1 MWMTISNII
10 LRNRLVIITMLTL
23 LTVFFGYKAITG
35 MQLDNRYGILLPND
49 AKEKID
55 YEKFKDLFGED
66 GGTLAI
72 AIQTDSLYTE
82 SKLRAW
88 KQLGDSILKMD
99 GVESVVSEATLV
111 TITNNFAKQKFE
123 AHRVFSDTSFQEK
136 SVDSIRKEIRSNPF
150 FKGLLYN
157 DTSNV
162 SMMMIAIAPE
172 VFRDLKR
179 SEVVLELEE
188 LAMSYSNDLGT
199 PRFAGMPHMRVI
211 VGKRVIEEMY
221 IFIALLFLVTSA
233 LIYIFFRS
241 IQVVLIC
248 NLIVAVAVIWSMGII
263 ATLGYEMTIVMA
275 LIPPL
280 MIVIAVPNCIFL
292 LTKFHQEIREHGNKV
307 RALSRVIKKIGTAI
321 FLTNFTTSLGF
332 LTFVTTNSD
341 KLMEFGVTASV
352 NIILIYF
359 ISITTLPILLSL
371 LNPPKHKH
379 LKHLERKL
387 AVGLL
392 DGLIYIT
399 VNHKKW
405 VYMMTI
411 AVLIFS
417 FVGMMQIDA
426 SGNLSGDLPEDHPIK
441 KDLYFFQDH
450 FGGSIPFE
458 VLITYKEPSRISK
471 KQTLEGVDKIQQLM
485 DADPLFSEQVSYV
498 DLLKAANMAYFNND
512 SSQYRLVTKK
522 RALSRL
528 KRYIDSSI
536 ITNSTGLGAKM
547 TELLDTANR
556 IIRIRT
562 QLKDIGSYEVI
573 QRRDSLYKQIDEI
586 LNPNK
591 PVIERYF
598 AEYKDST
605 RLEFLD
611 SILARFSNVTN
622 ALAESYIKTDEERI
636 DYFED
641 WEAFIGKCKK
651 DEKFDSKLR
660 SAIDLEYYDVKL
672 TGISIVAS
680 EGTNY
685 LVFNLFTSLL
695 FAILA
700 ISILMSILFRSAR
713 MVLISLIP
721 NLIPLVFTAG
731 VMGWTGIPLKPSTLL
746 VFSIAFGISI
756 DDTIHY
762 LAKYRQEL
770 KSKKWDLKQCV
781 LMAIREAGLGM
792 FYTSI
797 VLFCGFSMFMFSQFG
812 GTQALGML
820 VSLTLLVAMVTNLV
834 ILPTLLLSLE
844 RRLIT
849 KSFEEPY
856 FDAYAESMDLD
867 WEHMD
872 LEEDGPEEIEQVK
885 E

>member
-150 FKGLLYN
+150 YKGLLYN

-341 KLMEFGVTASV
+341 KLMEFGVTASI

-399 VNHKKW
+399 VNHRKW

-536 ITNSTGLGAKM
+536 ITNSTGIGAKM

>member
-150 FKGLLYN
+150 YKGLLYN

-263 ATLGYEMTIVMA
+263 ATLGYERTIVMA

-399 VNHKKW
+399 VNHRKW

-536 ITNSTGLGAKM
+536 ITNSTGIGAKM

-834 ILPTLLLSLE
+834 ILPTLLLSFE

-885 E
+885 K

>member
-1 MWMTISNII
+1 MWMAISNII
-10 LRNRLVIITMLTL
+10 LRNRLVIIAILTL
-23 LTVFFGYKAITG
+23 LTVFFGYKAVTG

-82 SKLRAW
+82 EKLKAW

-111 TITNNFAKQKFE
+111 TITNDIEKQRFVV
-123 AHRVFSDTSFQEK
+123 HRVFSDTSFQEK
-136 SVDSIRKEIRSNPF
+136 SVDSIKREIRSNPF
-150 FKGLLYN
+150 YRGLLYN
-157 DTSNV
+157 DSSNV
-162 SMMMIAIAPE
+162 SMMMINISNE
-172 VFRDLKR
+172 VISDLKR
-179 SEVVLELEE
+179 SDVVLRIED
-188 LAMSYSNDLGT
+188 LALSYENTLG
-199 PRFAGMPHMRVI
+199 PPHFAGMPHMRVVI
-211 VGKRVIEEMY
+211 GKSIIGEMY
-221 IFIALLFLVTSA
+221 IFIALLFTVTSI

-241 IQVVLIC
+241 IQVVMIS
-248 NLIVAVAVIWSMGII
+248 NLIVAVSVIWSWGII
-263 ATLGYEMTIVMA
+263 ATLGYQLTIVMA

-292 LTKFHQEIREHGNKV
+292 FTKYHQEIREHGQKV
-307 RALSRVIKKIGTAI
+307 LALSRVIKKIGTATL
-321 FLTNFTTSLGF
+321 LTNFTTSLGF

-341 KLMEFGVTASV
+341 KLMEFGITASIT
-352 NIILIYF
+352 IILIYF
-359 ISITTLPILLSL
+359 ISITTLPIVLSL
-371 LNPPKHKH
+371 SNPPRHKH

-387 AVGLL
+387 AVGFL
-392 DGLIYIT
+392 DGLIHIT
-399 VNHKKW
+399 VNHRKW
-405 VYMMTI
+405 VYIMTGGI
-411 AVLIFS
+411 LIFS
-417 FVGMMQIDA
+417 FIGMTQMDA
-426 SGNLSGDLPEDHPIK
+426 SGNLSGDLPEGHEIK
-441 KDLYFFQDH
+441 QDLYFFQDH

-458 VLITYKEPSRISK
+458 VLISYKEPSRIAK
-471 KQTLEGVDKIQQLM
+471 KQTLEGVDRIQKIL
-485 DADPLFSEQVSYV
+485 DSDPLFSEQVSYV
-498 DLLKAANMAYFNND
+498 DMLKAANMAYFNND

-522 RALSRL
+522 RTLSRL
-528 KRYIDSSI
+528 KRYMDSSL
-536 ITNSTGLGAKM
+536 ITNSTSVGANM
-547 TELLDTANR
+547 TELLDTGNR
-556 IIRIRT
+556 ILRIRT
-562 QLKDIGSYEVI
+562 QMKDVGSYDVI
-573 QRRDSLYKQIDEI
+573 ERRDSLYKQIDSI
-586 LNPNK
+586 LNPDK
-591 PVIERYF
+591 PQIEYYF
-598 AEYKDST
+598 AHYKDSN
-605 RLEFLD
+605 RVEYLD
-611 SILARFSNVTN
+611 SILINHSNVTN
-622 ALAESYIKTDEERI
+622 ALAESYISTEDERMA
-636 DYFED
+636 YYED
-641 WEAFIGKCKK
+641 WETFIDARKK
-651 DEKFDSKLR
+651 DKDFDENLR

-672 TGISIVAS
+672 TGISIVAA
-680 EGTNY
+680 EGTKY
-685 LVFNLFTSLL
+685 LVFNLFTSLM
-695 FAILA
+695 FAIIA
-700 ISILMSILFRSAR
+700 IAILMAVLFRSAR
-713 MVLISLIP
+713 MVLVSLVP
-721 NLIPLVFTAG
+721 NLIPLIFTAG

-746 VFSIAFGISI
+746 VFSIAFGISV

-797 VLFCGFSMFMFSQFG
+797 VLFSGFSMFIFSQFG

-872 LEEDGPEEIEQVK
+872 LEEDGPEQIEEVK

>member
-150 FKGLLYN
+150 YKGLLYN

-498 DLLKAANMAYFNND
+498 DLLKAANMAYFNSD

-536 ITNSTGLGAKM
+536 ITNSTGIGAKM

-611 SILARFSNVTN
+611 SILARFNNVTN

>member
-150 FKGLLYN
+150 YKGLLYN

-399 VNHKKW
+399 VNHRKW

-458 VLITYKEPSRISK
+458 VLITYKETSRISK

-536 ITNSTGLGAKM
+536 ITNSTGIGAKM

-573 QRRDSLYKQIDEI
+573 QKRDSLYKQIDEI

>member
-150 FKGLLYN
+150 YKGLLYN

-352 NIILIYF
+352 NIILI
-359 ISITTLPILLSL
+359 LSL
-371 LNPPKHKH
+371 
-379 LKHLERKL
+379 
-387 AVGLL
+387 
-392 DGLIYIT
+392 
-399 VNHKKW
+399 
-405 VYMMTI
+405 
-411 AVLIFS
+411 
-417 FVGMMQIDA
+417 
-426 SGNLSGDLPEDHPIK
+426 
-441 KDLYFFQDH
+441 
-450 FGGSIPFE
+450 
-458 VLITYKEPSRISK
+458 
-471 KQTLEGVDKIQQLM
+471 
-485 DADPLFSEQVSYV
+485 
-498 DLLKAANMAYFNND
+498 
-512 SSQYRLVTKK
+512 
-522 RALSRL
+522 
-528 KRYIDSSI
+528 
-536 ITNSTGLGAKM
+536 
-547 TELLDTANR
+547 
-556 IIRIRT
+556 
-562 QLKDIGSYEVI
+562 
-573 QRRDSLYKQIDEI
+573 
-586 LNPNK
+586 
-591 PVIERYF
+591 
-598 AEYKDST
+598 
-605 RLEFLD
+605 
-611 SILARFSNVTN
+611 
-622 ALAESYIKTDEERI
+622 
-636 DYFED
+636 
-641 WEAFIGKCKK
+641 
-651 DEKFDSKLR
+651 
-660 SAIDLEYYDVKL
+660 
-672 TGISIVAS
+672 
-680 EGTNY
+680 
-685 LVFNLFTSLL
+685 
-695 FAILA
+695 
-700 ISILMSILFRSAR
+700 
-713 MVLISLIP
+713 
-721 NLIPLVFTAG
+721 
-731 VMGWTGIPLKPSTLL
+731 
-746 VFSIAFGISI
+746 
-756 DDTIHY
+756 IH
-762 LAKYRQEL
+762 
-770 KSKKWDLKQCV
+770 
-781 LMAIREAGLGM
+781 I
-792 FYTSI
+792 
-797 VLFCGFSMFMFSQFG
+797 
-812 GTQALGML
+812 
-820 VSLTLLVAMVTNLV
+820 
-834 ILPTLLLSLE
+834 
-844 RRLIT
+844 
-849 KSFEEPY
+849 
-856 FDAYAESMDLD
+856 
-867 WEHMD
+867 
-872 LEEDGPEEIEQVK
+872 
-885 E
+885 

>member
-150 FKGLLYN
+150 YKGLLYN

-399 VNHKKW
+399 VNHRKW

-536 ITNSTGLGAKM
+536 ITNSTGIGAKM

-573 QRRDSLYKQIDEI
+573 QKRDSLYKQIDEI

>member
-150 FKGLLYN
+150 YKGLLYN

-233 LIYIFFRS
+233 LIYMFFRS

-248 NLIVAVAVIWSMGII
+248 NLIVAIAVIWSMGII

-399 VNHKKW
+399 VNHRKW

-536 ITNSTGLGAKM
+536 ITNSTGIGAKM

>member
-10 LRNRLVIITMLTL
+10 LRNRLVIIAILSL
-23 LTVFFGYKAITG
+23 LTVFFGYKAVTG

-82 SKLRAW
+82 SKLKAW

-111 TITNNFAKQKFE
+111 TITNNIEKQKFE

-136 SVDSIRKEIRSNPF
+136 SVDSIKSEIRSNPF
-150 FKGLLYN
+150 YKGLLYN

-179 SEVVLELEE
+179 SEVVLQIED
-188 LAMSYSNDLGT
+188 LARSYSGELGK

-211 VGKRVIEEMY
+211 VGKRIIEEMY

-233 LIYIFFRS
+233 LIFMFFRS

-248 NLIVAVAVIWSMGII
+248 NLIVAVAVTWSMGMI

-307 RALSRVIKKIGTAI
+307 LALSRVIKKIGTAI

-341 KLMEFGVTASV
+341 KLMEFGITASV

-359 ISITTLPILLSL
+359 ISITTLPIVLSL
-371 LNPPKHKH
+371 SNPPKHKH

-392 DGLIYIT
+392 DGLIHIT
-399 VNHKKW
+399 VNHRKW
-405 VYMMTI
+405 VYIMTI
-411 AVLIFS
+411 AVLVFS
-417 FVGMMQIDA
+417 FAGMMQIDA

-458 VLITYKEPSRISK
+458 VLITYKEPSRIAK
-471 KQTLEGVDKIQQLM
+471 KQTLEGVDQIQQIL
-485 DADPLFSEQVSYV
+485 DADPLFAEQISYV
-498 DLLKAANMAYFNND
+498 DMLKAANMAYFNND

-522 RALSRL
+522 RTLSRL
-528 KRYIDSSI
+528 KRYMDSSI
-536 ITNSTGLGAKM
+536 ITNSTGVGAKM

-556 IIRIRT
+556 ILRIRT
-562 QLKDIGSYEVI
+562 QMKDIGSYDVI
-573 QRRDSLYKQIDEI
+573 QRRDSLYKQIDAI
-586 LNPNK
+586 LNPDK
-591 PVIERYF
+591 PVIERYY
-598 AEYKDST
+598 AEYKDSS
-605 RLEFLD
+605 RQEYVD
-611 SILARFSNVTN
+611 SILFTYSNVTN
-622 ALAESYIKTDEERI
+622 ALAEGYITSEDERME
-636 DYFED
+636 YYED
-641 WEAFIGKCKK
+641 WEAFIGKYKK
-651 DEKFDSKLR
+651 DKDFDANLR
-660 SAIDLEYYDVKL
+660 AAIDLEYYDVKL

-700 ISILMSILFRSAR
+700 ISILMAVLFRSAR
-713 MVLISLIP
+713 MVLISLVP
-721 NLIPLVFTAG
+721 NLIPLLFTAG

-872 LEEDGPEEIEQVK
+872 LEEDGPEEIEEVK

>member
-150 FKGLLYN
+150 YKGLLYN

-263 ATLGYEMTIVMA
+263 ATLGYERTIVMA

-399 VNHKKW
+399 VNHRKW

-536 ITNSTGLGAKM
+536 ITNSTGIGAKM

>member
-150 FKGLLYN
+150 YKGLLYN

-611 SILARFSNVTN
+611 SILARFNNVTN

>member
-150 FKGLLYN
+150 YKGLLYN

-399 VNHKKW
+399 VNHRKW

-536 ITNSTGLGAKM
+536 ITNSTGIGAKM

>member
-150 FKGLLYN
+150 YKGLLYN

-399 VNHKKW
+399 VNHRKW

-498 DLLKAANMAYFNND
+498 DLLKAANMAYFNSD

-536 ITNSTGLGAKM
+536 ITNSTGIGAKM

-573 QRRDSLYKQIDEI
+573 QKRDSLYKQIDEI

-611 SILARFSNVTN
+611 SILARFNNVTN

-872 LEEDGPEEIEQVK
+872 LGEDGPEQIEELK

>member
-150 FKGLLYN
+150 YKGLLYN

-536 ITNSTGLGAKM
+536 ITNSTGIGAKM

-573 QRRDSLYKQIDEI
+573 QKRDSLYKQIDEI

-611 SILARFSNVTN
+611 SILARFNNVTN

>member
-150 FKGLLYN
+150 YKGLLYN

-399 VNHKKW
+399 VNHRKW
-405 VYMMTI
+405 VYIMTI

-498 DLLKAANMAYFNND
+498 DLLKAANMAYFNHD

-536 ITNSTGLGAKM
+536 ITNSTGIGAKM

>member
-1 MWMTISNII
+1 MII
-10 LRNRLVIITMLTL
+10 AILSL
-23 LTVFFGYKAITG
+23 LTVFFGYKAVTG

-82 SKLRAW
+82 SKLKAW
-88 KQLGDSILKMD
+88 KELGDSILKMD

-111 TITNNFAKQKFE
+111 TITNNVEKQKFE

-136 SVDSIRKEIRSNPF
+136 SVDSIKSEIRSNPF
-150 FKGLLYN
+150 YKGLLYN

-162 SMMMIAIAPE
+162 SMMMIAIAPD

-179 SEVVLELEE
+179 SEVVLQMED
-188 LAMSYSNDLGT
+188 LARSYSDELGK

-211 VGKRVIEEMY
+211 VGKRIIEEMY

-233 LIYIFFRS
+233 LIYMFFRS

-248 NLIVAVAVIWSMGII
+248 NLIVAVAVTWSMGMI

-307 RALSRVIKKIGTAI
+307 LALSRVIKKIGTAI

-341 KLMEFGVTASV
+341 KLMEFGITASV

-359 ISITTLPILLSL
+359 ISITTLPIVLSL
-371 LNPPKHKH
+371 SNPPKHKH

-392 DGLIYIT
+392 DGLIHIT
-399 VNHKKW
+399 VNHRKW
-405 VYMMTI
+405 VYIMTI
-411 AVLIFS
+411 AVLVFS
-417 FVGMMQIDA
+417 FAGMMQIDA

-458 VLITYKEPSRISK
+458 VLITYKEPSRIAK
-471 KQTLEGVDKIQQLM
+471 KQTLEGVDQIQQIL
-485 DADPLFSEQVSYV
+485 DADPLFAEQISYV
-498 DLLKAANMAYFNND
+498 DMLKAANMAYFNND

-522 RALSRL
+522 RTLSRL
-528 KRYIDSSI
+528 KRYMDSSL
-536 ITNSTGLGAKM
+536 ITNSTGVGAKM

-556 IIRIRT
+556 ILRIRT
-562 QLKDIGSYEVI
+562 QMKDIGSYDVI
-573 QRRDSLYKQIDEI
+573 QRRDSLYKQIDDI
-586 LNPNK
+586 LNPDK
-591 PVIERYF
+591 PAIERYY
-598 AEYKDST
+598 AEYKDSSRT
-605 RLEFLD
+605 EYVD
-611 SILARFSNVTN
+611 SILLTYSNVTN
-622 ALAESYIKTDEERI
+622 ALAESYITSEDERME
-636 DYFED
+636 YYED
-641 WEAFIGKCKK
+641 WEAFIGKYRK
-651 DEKFDSKLR
+651 DKDFDANLR
-660 SAIDLEYYDVKL
+660 AAIDLEYYDVKL

-700 ISILMSILFRSAR
+700 ISILMAILFRSAR

-721 NLIPLVFTAG
+721 NLIPLLFTAG

-770 KSKKWDLKQCV
+770 KTKKWDLKQCV

-856 FDAYAESMDLD
+856 FDAYAESMDID

-872 LEEDGPEEIEQVK
+872 LEEDGPEQPETITE
-885 E
+885 

>member
-1 MWMTISNII
+1 
-10 LRNRLVIITMLTL
+10 
-23 LTVFFGYKAITG
+23 
-35 MQLDNRYGILLPND
+35 
-49 AKEKID
+49 
-55 YEKFKDLFGED
+55 
-66 GGTLAI
+66 
-72 AIQTDSLYTE
+72 
-82 SKLRAW
+82 
-88 KQLGDSILKMD
+88 
-99 GVESVVSEATLV
+99 
-111 TITNNFAKQKFE
+111 
-123 AHRVFSDTSFQEK
+123 
-136 SVDSIRKEIRSNPF
+136 
-150 FKGLLYN
+150 
-157 DTSNV
+157 
-162 SMMMIAIAPE
+162 
-172 VFRDLKR
+172 
-179 SEVVLELEE
+179 
-188 LAMSYSNDLGT
+188 
-199 PRFAGMPHMRVI
+199 
-211 VGKRVIEEMY
+211 
-221 IFIALLFLVTSA
+221 
-233 LIYIFFRS
+233 
-241 IQVVLIC
+241 
-248 NLIVAVAVIWSMGII
+248 
-263 ATLGYEMTIVMA
+263 
-275 LIPPL
+275 
-280 MIVIAVPNCIFL
+280 
-292 LTKFHQEIREHGNKV
+292 
-307 RALSRVIKKIGTAI
+307 
-321 FLTNFTTSLGF
+321 
-332 LTFVTTNSD
+332 
-341 KLMEFGVTASV
+341 
-352 NIILIYF
+352 
-359 ISITTLPILLSL
+359 
-371 LNPPKHKH
+371 
-379 LKHLERKL
+379 
-387 AVGLL
+387 
-392 DGLIYIT
+392 
-399 VNHKKW
+399 
-405 VYMMTI
+405 
-411 AVLIFS
+411 
-417 FVGMMQIDA
+417 
-426 SGNLSGDLPEDHPIK
+426 
-441 KDLYFFQDH
+441 
-450 FGGSIPFE
+450 
-458 VLITYKEPSRISK
+458 
-471 KQTLEGVDKIQQLM
+471 
-485 DADPLFSEQVSYV
+485 
-498 DLLKAANMAYFNND
+498 
-512 SSQYRLVTKK
+512 
-522 RALSRL
+522 
-528 KRYIDSSI
+528 
-536 ITNSTGLGAKM
+536 M

>member
-150 FKGLLYN
+150 YKGLLYN

-399 VNHKKW
+399 VNHRKW

-536 ITNSTGLGAKM
+536 ITNSTGIGAKM

-885 E
+885 K

>member
-150 FKGLLYN
+150 YKGLLYN

-399 VNHKKW
+399 VNHRKW

-536 ITNSTGLGAKM
+536 ITNSTGIGAKM

-820 VSLTLLVAMVTNLV
+820 VSLTLLVAMVTSLV